1 MATLFV
7 EIFSSGIKPPRL
19 VILNTRKEVKDMK
32 DQNRNQQNPQN
43 KNQQN
48 CPTNQKNQPN
58 PENKKK
64 DAPESHKAPENKF

>member
-7 EIFSSGIKPPRL
+7 EIFSQGIKTPRW
-19 VILNTRKEVKDMK
+19 VILNAGKEVRDMK
-32 DQNRNQQNPQN
+32 DQNQNKQNPQN

-48 CPTNQKNQPN
+48 CPTNQKNQQN

-64 DAPESHKAPENKF
+64 DAPESHKTPENKF

>member
-1 MATLFV
+1 MV
-7 EIFSSGIKPPRL
+7 ERQEVFRKIFHPGIKIFRL
-19 VILNTRKEVKDMK
+19 VILKPRKEVKDMK
-32 DQNRNQQNPQN
+32 DQNRTPQN

-48 CPTNQKNQPN
+48 CPTDQKNQQT